1 MKDLIFFPPP
11 CNRKLEE
18 YTPVTPP
25 HPIGYRPLSGHCL
38 RPESPFSSLLQLAA
52 METPGLKSNYSV
64 ALKTGLGEWHAL
76 SNIKMTGWRFLWKLR
91 HQLKV

>member
-11 CNRKLEE
+11 RNRKLEE

-38 RPESPFSSLLQLAA
+38 RPESPFSR
-52 METPGLKSNYSV
+52 METPGLKSNYSA
-64 ALKTGLGEWHAL
+64 ALKLGLGEVHAL
-76 SNIKMTGWRFLWKLR
+76 SGCGRTLTLR
-91 HQLKV
+91 